1 MQPRRLE
8 LGLRCLHVARARIE
22 TEERRPKTAKTRFKM
37 RLRRRR
43 VAAGPEDGG
52 GAISR
57 GGGVSRPFWGPV
69 GGEYKGGVSKNH
81 SHSLVA
87 PGKQGLADTY
97 IYIYVYVYTYI
108 YVCIYIYICTYTHIY
123 IYIYICIHVCI

>member
-43 VAAGPEDGG
+43 VAAGP
-52 GAISR
+52 
-57 GGGVSRPFWGPV
+57 GGVPLRV
-69 GGEYKGGVSKNH
+69 LYKPIS
-81 SHSLVA
+81 
-87 PGKQGLADTY
+87 
-97 IYIYVYVYTYI
+97 
-108 YVCIYIYICTYTHIY
+108 THLEVVRSSGSV
-123 IYIYICIHVCI
+123 HL